1 MLCFTAS
8 ARGHFARGG
17 TSGEVV
23 TAHRRIAEA
32 VAACLRP
39 QLAPLLTRPW
49 RIRDVALFGEVSTDM
64 NPVHFDEEYAKTTR
78 FGGRIAHGM
87 LGASLLSAVIGTK
100 LPGPGSIYLGQT
112 LRFTAPVRLG
122 DTVTAEVTVTA
133 VREDKP
139 IVTLATV
146 VRTSAGEVAVTG
158 EATVLVQG

>member
-1 MLCFTAS
+1 MPMPKVGDQATIDK
-8 ARGHFARGG
+8 
-17 TSGEVV
+17 TITE
-23 TAHRRIAEA
+23 
-32 VAACLRP
+32 
-39 QLAPLLTRPW
+39 
-49 RIRDVALFGEVSTDM
+49 RDVALFGEVSTDM